1 MKAEGILVTWGRNI
15 AYAPLVEP
23 VAAVVT
29 FMAQEKRDGGV
40 EKQYVAKTT
49 AMTEHTAA
57 GHATEIRKGN
67 LFLPGAQNCVMLN
80 K

>member
-1 MKAEGILVTWGRNI
+1 MTWGRNI

-29 FMAQEKRDGGV
+29 FMAQEEERRWSRETVCG
-40 EKQYVAKTT
+40 QTT
-49 AMTEHTAA
+49 TVTEHTAA
-57 GHATEIRKGN
+57 GCATEIRKGH
-67 LFLPGAQNCVMLN
+67 LFLPGAQNYVMLN